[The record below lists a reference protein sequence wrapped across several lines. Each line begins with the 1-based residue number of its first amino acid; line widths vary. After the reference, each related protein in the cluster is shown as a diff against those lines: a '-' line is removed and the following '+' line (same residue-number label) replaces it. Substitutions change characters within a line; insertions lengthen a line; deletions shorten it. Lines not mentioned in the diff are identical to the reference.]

1 VISSVV
7 RSYELYE
14 TNKRNSI
21 PLFFRAPGTAPPPAR
36 GAALGLARL
45 GGRSC
50 LRGPRPGGPG
60 ARAGPMAGPDTTRH
74 WADAGAGAGPA
85 PTTTAARA
93 AVLVCGYTVRLR
105 DAREIVRVRSG
116 VRVTINLRPNTGEAF
131 SVPHT

>member
-1 VISSVV
+1 MNFMKHSIGIRFRFIS
-7 RSYELYE
+7 R
-14 TNKRNSI
+14 TWN
-21 PLFFRAPGTAPPPAR
+21 RAAAGAR
-36 GAALGLARL
+36 GRLGL
-45 GGRSC
+45 GPP
-50 LRGPRPGGPG
+50 RGQILLAGAAAPRPGGPG